1 VAAVDR
7 AEVPPSAPYRIDA
20 RDRRV
25 DRPSYRPT
33 VPEQPVRVLEEQHFD
48 PQRRVEV
55 EHDGRSWP
63 GLQTARRLLDD
74 GLGWLAEATCG
85 VDDG

>member
-1 VAAVDR
+1 M
-7 AEVPPSAPYRIDA
+7 P

-33 VPEQPVRVLEEQHFD
+33 VPEQPVRVLEEQQHFD
-48 PQRRVEV
+48 PQSRVEV

-74 GLGWLAEATCG
+74 GRGWLAEAKYG
-85 VDDG
+85 VDYG